1 MINILTVCHGNIC
14 RSPMCEF
21 ILKDMIA
28 KEGLSDRIY
37 VESAATSR
45 EEIGNDMYPPARRKL
60 TQEGVPFERRHARQI
75 TPSDYDSFD
84 YIILMEQYNIRN
96 ALRIFRDDPDNKLHL
111 LLEYAGSDRD
121 IADPWYTGNFDRTY
135 DDLVEGCTALLAHIK
150 ENDL

>member
-1 MINILTVCHGNIC
+1 MLKVLTVCHGNIC

-45 EEIGNDMYPPARRKL
+45 EEIGNDMYPPAKRKL
-60 TQEGVPFERRHARQI
+60 TQEGIPFERRHARQI
-75 TPSDYDSFD
+75 TPSDYDDFD
-84 YIILMEQYNIRN
+84 YIILMEKYNIRN
-96 ALRIFRDDPDNKLHL
+96 ALRIFGDDPENKLHL

-135 DDLVEGCTALLAHIK
+135 DDLVEGLDAFMKYLRSEVL
-150 ENDL
+150 